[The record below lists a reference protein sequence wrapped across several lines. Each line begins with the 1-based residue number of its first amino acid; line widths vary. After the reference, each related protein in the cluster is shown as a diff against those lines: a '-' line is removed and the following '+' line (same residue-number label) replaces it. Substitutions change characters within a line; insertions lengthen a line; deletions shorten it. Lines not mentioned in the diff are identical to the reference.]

1 MVTGLRVTELMTN
14 SQEENNNKKLSIQ
27 VRLDGL
33 SFFTQDLSTGD
44 ILSYENHPFKKKV
57 DALGLTQELEKLY
70 NDNGLLKQS
79 YQKVAVVYVNS
90 LFTFVPKAVFDEDF
104 LADYLKFNT
113 KILATDYIAHDILEE
128 LDMVCVYVPYTNCNN
143 LFFDYY
149 GSFDF
154 HHSMSLLVQNT
165 VNGLTKREE
174 TPRILVNLH
183 QSSFE
188 IVAYQDKRILLTN
201 SFDFSTKEDFIYY
214 LLFTM
219 EQLSLDPETVP
230 VELVGEI
237 SDESALYEV
246 VYTYVRHI
254 SIKNKNLQQVP
265 TTDYTAT
272 TLL

>member
-33 SFFTQDLSTGD
+33 SFFTQDLATGD
-44 ILSYENHPFKKKV
+44 IISYENHPFEKKV
-57 DALGLTQELEKLY
+57 DALGLTQELEKLF
-70 NDNGLLKQS
+70 NDNALLKQA

-90 LFTFVPKAVFDEDF
+90 LFTFVPKAVFNEDF

-113 KILATDYIAHDILEE
+113 KILATDYIAYDILEE
-128 LDMVCVYVPYTNCNN
+128 QDMVCVYVPYTNCNN

-154 HHSMSLLVQNT
+154 HHSMSLLIQDT
-165 VNGLTKREE
+165 VNGLSKREE
-174 TPRILVNLH
+174 TSKLLVNMH

-188 IVAYQDKRILLTN
+188 LVAYRDKAVLLAN

-230 VELVGEI
+230 VDLVGEI
-237 SDESALYEV
+237 SKENELYDIA
-246 VYTYVRHI
+246 YRYIRHV
-254 SIKNKNLQQVP
+254 SIKNKALPQLIE
-265 TTDYTAT
+265 TDYTAT
-272 TLL
+272 TLV